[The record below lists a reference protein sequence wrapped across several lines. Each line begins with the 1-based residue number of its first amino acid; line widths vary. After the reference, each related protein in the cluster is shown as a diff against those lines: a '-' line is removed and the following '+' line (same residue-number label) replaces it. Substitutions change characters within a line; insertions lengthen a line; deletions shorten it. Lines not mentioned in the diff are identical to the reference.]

1 MAQNYNN
8 HLRFS
13 PLFHFVAIP
22 LAVIGIGLS
31 VYCLFKG
38 DFGLINFLLVLAFI
52 LITSALIF
60 ARMNAIKAQDR
71 AARADERLRYYI
83 LAGKMLPSNLSMGQ
97 ILALRFAG
105 DDEFVLLVDRALKE
119 NLSPKDIKLAV
130 KNWRGDYHRI

>member
-1 MAQNYNN
+1 MTQNYNN
-8 HLRFS
+8 HVRFS

-22 LAVIGIGLS
+22 MSVIGIGTSIYLLS
-31 VYCLFKG
+31 
-38 DFGLINFLLVLAFI
+38 DNFNLLNIMLVLAFV

-83 LAGKMLPSNLSMGQ
+83 LAGKMLPKELSMGQ
-97 ILALRFAG
+97 ILAVRFAS
-105 DDEFVLLVDRALKE
+105 DEELLMLVDRGVKE

-130 KNWRGDYHRI
+130 KNWQGDYHRI